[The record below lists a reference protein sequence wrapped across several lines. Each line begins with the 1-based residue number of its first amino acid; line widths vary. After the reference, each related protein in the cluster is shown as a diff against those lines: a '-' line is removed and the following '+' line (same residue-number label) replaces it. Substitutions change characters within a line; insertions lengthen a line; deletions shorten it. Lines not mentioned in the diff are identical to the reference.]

1 MPLWKTFSGKDK
13 QTIKSKTWT
22 TVTFDN
28 KKELQLQSKGWSIME
43 SMIRVHYPAE
53 GCPTTVKL
61 RLARWPDTNKEDLTG
76 HTDFDPLPGDE
87 RHIHWQHF
95 LLNRPDLTVAIKI
108 WHNGTQPIVLDGR
121 QFKTTRFK

>member
-13 QTIKSKTWT
+13 QIIRPKTWT
-22 TVTFDN
+22 IVTFDG
-28 KKELQLQSKGWSIME
+28 KGELPLPSQGWSIME
-43 SMIRVHYPAE
+43 SMIRVFYPKE
-53 GCPTTVKL
+53 GCPTTVKV
-61 RLARWPDTNKEDLTG
+61 RLARWPDTKKEDLTG
-76 HTDFDPLPGDE
+76 HSDYDPLPGDE